1 MIDAARADGVR
12 LFTIGLSGN
21 IDVEA
26 LSQLATAGGGAMLY
40 ADTVEQLIPLYGS
53 LGRLM
58 SLGLPT
64 YRMRFVIDAGQA
76 GVFASGQT
84 VLARARVQ
92 VNGRL
97 VDIPLAVSIP

>member
-1 MIDAARADGVR
+1 MIEAARVDGVR
-12 LFTIGLSGN
+12 LFTIGLSTS

-40 ADTVEQLIPLYGS
+40 ADTVEQLITLHGS
-53 LGRLM
+53 LGKLV

-64 YRMRFVIDAGQA
+64 YRLRFAIDAGEP

-92 VNGRL
+92 LRGQTVNS
-97 VDIPLAVSIP
+97 PMAVGVP